1 MEKTDSKIER
11 DDKNGIGIVHL
22 YFRDPSII
30 KHENKIVE
38 FMVDQQESTREVG
51 IDQNINIKI
60 RLNTL
65 RTVVVSTI

>member
-1 MEKTDSKIER
+1 
-11 DDKNGIGIVHL
+11 
-22 YFRDPSII
+22 
-30 KHENKIVE
+30 
-38 FMVDQQESTREVG
+38 MVDQQESTREVG